1 MADSP
6 EEIKKALK
14 LYWFIGGCLFFG
26 TIMTVLVAT
35 VPMFDVGGHG
45 FDGADAAL
53 GLFIATMKASAVAF
67 IFMHLSSEKKLIH
80 WIFFG
85 SLVFGAIL
93 ILLFAFG
100 FLDPITFDEMMP
112 KKVH

>member
-14 LYWFIGGCLFFG
+14 LYWFIGGALFVG
-26 TIMTVLVAT
+26 TVVTVLVAT
-35 VPMFDVGGHG
+35 VPALDFGKHG
-45 FDGADAAL
+45 FDMADAVL
-53 GLFIATMKASAVAF
+53 GLAIASIKASLVAF